1 MYDVY
6 FSYILYS
13 TSYNYAYIYII
24 YLGGNMFASVC
35 GCTKHDAYHYVFKI
49 FSIYFV
55 CTNKLFLKSRGRK
68 SVYYI
73 LDKNSLLMM
82 KNSLIFKIII
92 ISLIFTIILYI
103 PIYIT
108 YIINKPSLLISAYV
122 NPPLCA

>member
-1 MYDVY
+1 MMYTSRIY
-6 FSYILYS
+6 YIVLRII
-13 TSYNYAYIYII
+13 THIYII

>member
-1 MYDVY
+1 MMYTSRIY
-6 FSYILYS
+6 YIVLRII
-13 TSYNYAYIYII
+13 THIYII

-68 SVYYI
+68 SVYI
-73 LDKNSLLMM
+73 LIYFLERDK
-82 KNSLIFKIII
+82 KFSLIFLIII